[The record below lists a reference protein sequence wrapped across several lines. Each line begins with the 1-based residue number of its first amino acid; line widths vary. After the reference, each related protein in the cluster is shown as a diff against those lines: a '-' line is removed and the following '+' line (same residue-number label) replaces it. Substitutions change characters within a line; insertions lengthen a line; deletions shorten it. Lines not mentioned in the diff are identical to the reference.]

1 MENYLYALMQATS
14 YSVGTGSQQQLADA
28 NWAILDTKI
37 QEKEIKYWTNTVT
50 EDATDVQKWADK
62 LANDPNNK
70 YYQAKLTA
78 AQTAFQNA
86 ETEQQTFTQQADSAT
101 QAMQNQT
108 SQDSS
113 TMQQKVQLEAAVNQ
127 MAQAISSALSQS
139 Y

>member
-1 MENYLYALMQATS
+1 MENYLYALMQATA

-28 NWAILDTKI
+28 NWAILDTKTQQQLI
-37 QEKEIKYWTNTVT
+37 TYWTANVQD
-50 EDATDVQKWADK
+50 DAAEVAKWAQRVADHP
-62 LANDPNNK
+62 DNK
-70 YYQAKLTA
+70 GDQAHLTA
-78 AQTAFQNA
+78 AQTQFQDD
-86 ETEQQTFTQQADSAT
+86 ETQQQTFTQQADSAT

-127 MAQAISSALSQS
+127 MAQALSSALSQS